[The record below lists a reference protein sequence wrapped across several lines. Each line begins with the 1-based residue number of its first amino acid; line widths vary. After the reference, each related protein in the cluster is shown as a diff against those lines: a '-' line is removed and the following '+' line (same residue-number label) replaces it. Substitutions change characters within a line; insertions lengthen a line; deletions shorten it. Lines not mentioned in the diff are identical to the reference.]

1 MAHVTSRGKSRLI
14 AIAIAFALA
23 FGLAMNSALAIYN
36 EASDTAP
43 VGDVDYDGGVKAVKA
58 QDWRTAA
65 QSFERA
71 AQKHQRSADVFNL
84 LAYAYRKLGD
94 LERAFANYG
103 RALELDPQ
111 HRGAHEYIGEAY
123 LTAGNPAKAREHLRE
138 LERLCRA
145 DCEEYHILARAIR
158 EFETSKQKP

>member
-1 MAHVTSRGKSRLI
+1 MLIANVNVWGKSLLMVL
-14 AIAIAFALA
+14 AL
-23 FGLAMNSALAIYN
+23 GLAMNSALAIYN

-43 VGDVDYDGGVKAVKA
+43 VGDVDYDAGVKAVTA

-65 QSFERA
+65 QSLERA
-71 AQKHQRSADVFNL
+71 AQKHQRAADVFNL

-94 LERAFANYG
+94 LERAFTNYG

-123 LTAGNPAKAREHLRE
+123 LMAGNPAKAREHLRE

-145 DCEEYHILARAIR
+145 DCEEYHDLARAIR
-158 EFETSKQKP
+158 EFKTSATTP